1 MEKEKEMFKT
11 KITKM
16 LGIEHP
22 IVGGTMMWLATPDF
36 VAAISNAG
44 ALGILASAMYSE
56 KEEFRKAVKRIKS
69 LTPKP
74 FAVNLNLFPSLRP
87 VPNDDFITVMIEEGI
102 KIVETSGHKAP
113 EEYIDRLKKAGITV
127 IHKCVGV
134 RYAKKAESIGV
145 DIVTVVG
152 FENGGAT
159 GNLDI
164 GTLVLV
170 PRAVD
175 ELKVPVIGGGGVVD
189 GRGFLAV
196 LALGAE
202 GVIMGT
208 RMLLTEEGPIHPK
221 LKEALLK
228 ATELDTRQI
237 MRSVQSPHR
246 AWYNEA
252 AKRVTELETQQAG
265 LPEIVSMAAGDKARK
280 MYETGDIDLGIIS
293 CSQGIGMIHSVKPVA
308 EVIKD
313 IIAQA
318 EQIRQRIKN
327 M

>member
-1 MEKEKEMFKT
+1 MFKT

-22 IVGGTMMWLATPDF
+22 IIGGTMMWLATPEF

-44 ALGILASAMYSE
+44 ALGIMASAMFSE
-56 KEEFRKAVKRIKS
+56 KEEFRKAVKKIKS
-69 LTPKP
+69 LTSKP
-74 FAVNLNLFPSLRP
+74 FAINLNLFPSLRAI
-87 VPNDDFITVMIEEGI
+87 PNEDFITVIIEEGI
-102 KIVETSGHKAP
+102 KVVETSGHKAP
-113 EEYIDRLKKAGITV
+113 EEYIDRLKKAGVVV

-134 RYAKKAESIGV
+134 RYAKKAESLGV
-145 DIVTVVG
+145 DAITVVG

-159 GNLDI
+159 GILDT
-164 GTLVLV
+164 GTMVLV
-170 PRAVD
+170 PRVV
-175 ELKVPVIGGGGVVD
+175 EEVKVPVIGGGGAVD

-208 RMLLTEEGPIHPK
+208 RMLMTEECPIHQRV
-221 LKEALLK
+221 KEALLK
-228 ATELDTRQI
+228 ATELDTRLI
-237 MRSVQSPHR
+237 MRSIESTHR
-246 AWYNEA
+246 VWFNA
-252 AKRVTELETQQAG
+252 AARRVLELEAQQAG
-265 LPEIVSMAAGDKARK
+265 LPDIVSMAAGDKAKK
-280 MYETGDIDLGIIS
+280 MYDTGDLDAGTIA
-293 CSQGIGMIHSVKPVA
+293 CSQGIGMIRSIKPVA

-318 EQIRQRIKN
+318 EQIRTRIKN

>member
-1 MEKEKEMFKT
+1 MFKT

-22 IVGGTMMWLATPDF
+22 IIGGTMMWLATPDF

-44 ALGILASAMYSE
+44 ALGIMASAMFSE
-56 KEEFRKAVKRIKS
+56 KEEFRKAVKKIKS
-69 LTPKP
+69 LTSKP
-74 FAVNLNLFPSLRP
+74 FAINLNLFPSLRAI
-87 VPNDDFITVMIEEGI
+87 PNEDFITVMIEEGV

-113 EEYIDRLKKAGITV
+113 EEYIERLKKAGIVV

-134 RYAKKAESIGV
+134 RYAKKAESLGV
-145 DIVTVVG
+145 DAITVVG

-159 GNLDI
+159 GILDT

-170 PRAVD
+170 PRVV
-175 ELKVPVIGGGGVVD
+175 EEVKVPVIGGGGAVD

-208 RMLLTEEGPIHPK
+208 RMLLTEECPIHQK

-228 ATELDTRQI
+228 ANELDTRVI
-237 MRSVQSPHR
+237 MRSIESSHR
-246 AWYNEA
+246 VWYNA
-252 AKRVTELETQQAG
+252 AAQRVVELEAQQAG
-265 LPEIVSMAAGDKARK
+265 LPDIVSMAAGDKAKR
-280 MYETGDIDLGIIS
+280 MYDTGDLDAGTIA
-293 CSQGIGMIHSVKPVA
+293 CSQGIGMIRSVKPVA

-318 EQIRQRIKN
+318 EQIRKRITA

>member
-1 MEKEKEMFKT
+1 MFKT

-22 IVGGTMMWLATPDF
+22 IIGGTMMWLATPDF

-44 ALGILASAMYSE
+44 ALGIMASAMFSE
-56 KEEFRKAVKRIKS
+56 KEEFRKAVKKIKS
-69 LTPKP
+69 LTSKP
-74 FAVNLNLFPSLRP
+74 FAVNLNLFPSLRAI
-87 VPNDDFITVMIEEGI
+87 PNEDFITVMIEEGV

-113 EEYIDRLKKAGITV
+113 EEYIERLKKAGIVV

-134 RYAKKAESIGV
+134 RYAKKAESLGV
-145 DIVTVVG
+145 DAITVVG

-159 GNLDI
+159 GILDT

-170 PRAVD
+170 PRVV
-175 ELKVPVIGGGGVVD
+175 EEVKVPVIGGGGAVD

-208 RMLLTEEGPIHPK
+208 RMLLTEECPIHQK

-228 ATELDTRQI
+228 ANELDTRVI
-237 MRSVQSPHR
+237 MRSIESSHR
-246 AWYNEA
+246 VWYNAA
-252 AKRVTELETQQAG
+252 AKRVVELEAQQAG
-265 LPEIVSMAAGDKARK
+265 LPDIVSMAAGDKAKR
-280 MYETGDIDLGIIS
+280 MYDTGDLDAGTIA
-293 CSQGIGMIHSVKPVA
+293 CSQGIGMIRSVKPVA

-318 EQIRQRIKN
+318 EQIRKRITA

>member
-1 MEKEKEMFKT
+1 MFKT

-22 IVGGTMMWLATPDF
+22 IIGGTMMWLATPDF

-44 ALGILASAMYSE
+44 ALGIMASAMFSE
-56 KEEFRKAVKRIKS
+56 KEEFRKAVKKIKS
-69 LTPKP
+69 LTSKP
-74 FAVNLNLFPSLRP
+74 FAINLNLFPSLRAI
-87 VPNDDFITVMIEEGI
+87 PNEDFITVIIEEGV

-113 EEYIDRLKKAGITV
+113 EEYIERLKKAGIVV

-134 RYAKKAESIGV
+134 RYAKKAESLGV
-145 DIVTVVG
+145 DAITVVG

-159 GNLDI
+159 GILDT

-170 PRAVD
+170 PRVV
-175 ELKVPVIGGGGVVD
+175 EEVKVPVIGGGGAVD

-208 RMLLTEEGPIHPK
+208 RMLLTEECPIHQK

-228 ATELDTRQI
+228 ANELDTRVI
-237 MRSVQSPHR
+237 MRSIESSHR
-246 AWYNEA
+246 VWYNAA
-252 AKRVTELETQQAG
+252 AKRVVELEAQQAG
-265 LPEIVSMAAGDKARK
+265 LPDIVSMAAGDKAKR
-280 MYETGDIDLGIIS
+280 MYDTGDLDAGTIA
-293 CSQGIGMIHSVKPVA
+293 CSQGIGMIRSVKPVA

-318 EQIRQRIKN
+318 GEIRKRITA

>member
-1 MEKEKEMFKT
+1 MFKT
-11 KITKM
+11 KITQM

-22 IVGGTMMWLATPDF
+22 IIGGTMMWLATPEF

-44 ALGILASAMYSE
+44 ALGIMASAMFSE
-56 KEEFRKAVKRIKS
+56 KEEFRKSVKKIKG
-69 LTPKP
+69 LTSKP
-74 FAVNLNLFPSLRP
+74 FAINLNLFPSLRAI
-87 VPNDDFITVMIEEGI
+87 PNEDFITVIIEEGVR
-102 KIVETSGHKAP
+102 IVETSGHKAP
-113 EEYIDRLKKAGITV
+113 EEYIERLKKAGVVV

-134 RYAKKAESIGV
+134 RYARKAESLGV
-145 DIVTVVG
+145 DAITVVG

-159 GNLDI
+159 GVLDT

-170 PRAVD
+170 PRVV
-175 ELKVPVIGGGGVVD
+175 EEVKVPVIGGGGAVD

-208 RMLLTEEGPIHPK
+208 RMLLTEECPIHQK

-228 ATELDTRQI
+228 ATELDTRVI
-237 MRSVQSPHR
+237 MRSIESSHR
-246 AWYNEA
+246 VWYNAA
-252 AKRVTELETQQAG
+252 AKRVVELEAQQAG
-265 LPEIVSMAAGDKARK
+265 LPDIVSMAAGDKAKK
-280 MYETGDIDLGIIS
+280 MYDTGDLDAGTIA
-293 CSQGIGMIHSVKPVA
+293 CSQGIGMIRSIKPVA

-318 EQIRQRIKN
+318 EQIRTRIIN

>member
-1 MEKEKEMFKT
+1 MFKT

-22 IVGGTMMWLATPDF
+22 IIGGTMMWLATPEF

-44 ALGILASAMYSE
+44 ALGIIASAMFSE
-56 KEEFRKAVKRIKS
+56 KEEFRKAVKKIKS
-69 LTPKP
+69 LTSKP
-74 FAVNLNLFPSLRP
+74 FAINLNLFPSLRAI
-87 VPNDDFITVMIEEGI
+87 PNEDFITVIIEEGI
-102 KIVETSGHKAP
+102 KVVETSGHKAP
-113 EEYIDRLKKAGITV
+113 EEYIDRLKKAGVVV

-134 RYAKKAESIGV
+134 RYAKKAESLGV
-145 DIVTVVG
+145 DAITVVG

-159 GNLDI
+159 GILDT
-164 GTLVLV
+164 GTMVLV
-170 PRAVD
+170 PRVV
-175 ELKVPVIGGGGVVD
+175 EEVKVPVIGGGGAVD

-208 RMLLTEEGPIHPK
+208 RMLMTEECPIHQRV
-221 LKEALLK
+221 KEALLK
-228 ATELDTRQI
+228 ATELDTRLI
-237 MRSVQSPHR
+237 MRSIESTHR
-246 AWYNEA
+246 VWFNA
-252 AKRVTELETQQAG
+252 AARRVLELEAQQAG
-265 LPEIVSMAAGDKARK
+265 LPDIVSMAAGDKAKK
-280 MYETGDIDLGIIS
+280 MYETGDIDLGTIA
-293 CSQGIGMIHSVKPVA
+293 CSQGIGMIRSVKPVA

-313 IIAQA
+313 ILAQA

>member
-1 MEKEKEMFKT
+1 MFKT

-22 IVGGTMMWLATPDF
+22 IIGGTMMWLATPDF

-44 ALGILASAMYSE
+44 ALGIMASAMFSE
-56 KEEFRKAVKRIKS
+56 KEEFRKAVKKIKS
-69 LTPKP
+69 LTSKP
-74 FAVNLNLFPSLRP
+74 FAVNLNLFPSLRAI
-87 VPNDDFITVMIEEGI
+87 PNEDFITVMIEEGV

-113 EEYIDRLKKAGITV
+113 EEYIERLKKAGIVV

-134 RYAKKAESIGV
+134 RYAKKAESLGV
-145 DIVTVVG
+145 DAITVVG

-159 GNLDI
+159 GILDT
-164 GTLVLV
+164 GTMVLV
-170 PRAVD
+170 PRVV
-175 ELKVPVIGGGGVVD
+175 EEVKVPVIGGGGAVD

-208 RMLLTEEGPIHPK
+208 RMLLTEECPIHQK

-228 ATELDTRQI
+228 ANELDTRVI
-237 MRSVQSPHR
+237 MRSIESSHR
-246 AWYNEA
+246 VWYNAA
-252 AKRVTELETQQAG
+252 AKRVVELEAQQAG
-265 LPEIVSMAAGDKARK
+265 LPDIVSMAAGDKAKR
-280 MYETGDIDLGIIS
+280 MYDTGDLDAGTIA
-293 CSQGIGMIHSVKPVA
+293 CSQGIGMIRSVKPVV

-318 EQIRQRIKN
+318 EQIRKRITA

>member
-1 MEKEKEMFKT
+1 MFKT

-22 IVGGTMMWLATPDF
+22 IIGGTMMWLATPDF

-44 ALGILASAMYSE
+44 ALGIMASAMFSE
-56 KEEFRKAVKRIKS
+56 KEEFRKAVKKIKS
-69 LTPKP
+69 LTSKP
-74 FAVNLNLFPSLRP
+74 FAINLNLFPSLRAI
-87 VPNDDFITVMIEEGI
+87 PNEDFITVIIEEGV

-113 EEYIDRLKKAGITV
+113 EEYIERLKKAGIVV
-127 IHKCVGV
+127 IHKSVGV
-134 RYAKKAESIGV
+134 RYAKKAESLGV
-145 DIVTVVG
+145 DAITVVG

-159 GNLDI
+159 GILDT
-164 GTLVLV
+164 GTMVLV
-170 PRAVD
+170 PRVV
-175 ELKVPVIGGGGVVD
+175 EEVKVPVIGGGGAVD

-208 RMLLTEEGPIHPK
+208 RMLLTEECPIHQK

-228 ATELDTRQI
+228 ANELDTRVI
-237 MRSVQSPHR
+237 MRSIESSHR
-246 AWYNEA
+246 VWYNAA
-252 AKRVTELETQQAG
+252 AKRVVELEAQQAG
-265 LPEIVSMAAGDKARK
+265 LPDIVSMAAGDKAKR
-280 MYETGDIDLGIIS
+280 MYDTGDLDAGTIA
-293 CSQGIGMIHSVKPVA
+293 CSQGIGMIRSVKPVA

-318 EQIRQRIKN
+318 EQIRKRITA

>member
-1 MEKEKEMFKT
+1 MFKT

-22 IVGGTMMWLATPDF
+22 IIGGTMMWLATPEF

-44 ALGILASAMYSE
+44 ALGIIASAMFSE
-56 KEEFRKAVKRIKS
+56 KEEFRKAVKKIKS
-69 LTPKP
+69 LTSKP
-74 FAVNLNLFPSLRP
+74 FAINLNLFPSLRAI
-87 VPNDDFITVMIEEGI
+87 PNEDFITVIIEEGI
-102 KIVETSGHKAP
+102 KVVETSGHKAP
-113 EEYIDRLKKAGITV
+113 EEYIDRLKKAGVVV

-134 RYAKKAESIGV
+134 RYAKKAESLGV
-145 DIVTVVG
+145 DAITVVG

-159 GNLDI
+159 GILDT
-164 GTLVLV
+164 GTMVLV
-170 PRAVD
+170 PRVV
-175 ELKVPVIGGGGVVD
+175 EEVKVPVIGGGGAVD

-208 RMLLTEEGPIHPK
+208 RMLMTEECPIHQRV
-221 LKEALLK
+221 KEALLK
-228 ATELDTRQI
+228 ATELDTRLI
-237 MRSVQSPHR
+237 MRSIESTHR
-246 AWYNEA
+246 VWFNA
-252 AKRVTELETQQAG
+252 AARRVLELEAQQAG
-265 LPEIVSMAAGDKARK
+265 LPDIVSMAAGDKAKK
-280 MYETGDIDLGIIS
+280 MYDTGDLDAGTIA
-293 CSQGIGMIHSVKPVA
+293 CSQGIGMIRSVKPVA

-313 IIAQA
+313 ILAQA

>member
-1 MEKEKEMFKT
+1 MFKT

-22 IVGGTMMWLATPDF
+22 IIGGTMMWLATPEF

-44 ALGILASAMYSE
+44 ALGIMASAMFSE
-56 KEEFRKAVKRIKS
+56 KEEFRKAVKKIKS
-69 LTPKP
+69 LTSKP
-74 FAVNLNLFPSLRP
+74 FAINLNLFPSLRAI
-87 VPNDDFITVMIEEGI
+87 PNEDFITVIIEEGI
-102 KIVETSGHKAP
+102 KVVETSGHKAP
-113 EEYIDRLKKAGITV
+113 EEYIDRLKKAGIVV

-134 RYAKKAESIGV
+134 RYAKKAESLGV
-145 DIVTVVG
+145 DAITVVG

-159 GNLDI
+159 GILDT
-164 GTLVLV
+164 GTMVLV
-170 PRAVD
+170 PRVV
-175 ELKVPVIGGGGVVD
+175 EEVKVPVIGGGGAVD

-208 RMLLTEEGPIHPK
+208 RMLLTEECPIHSR

-228 ATELDTRQI
+228 ATELDTRLI
-237 MRSVQSPHR
+237 MRSIESTHR
-246 AWYNEA
+246 VWYNAA
-252 AKRVTELETQQAG
+252 AKRVMELEAQQAG
-265 LPEIVSMAAGDKARK
+265 LPDIVSMAAGDKAKK
-280 MYETGDIDLGIIS
+280 MYETGDIDLGTIA
-293 CSQGIGMIHSVKPVA
+293 CSQGIGMIRSVKPVA
-308 EVIKD
+308 VVIKD

>member
-1 MEKEKEMFKT
+1 MFKT

-22 IVGGTMMWLATPDF
+22 IIGGTMMWLATPDF

-44 ALGILASAMYSE
+44 ALGIMASAMFSE
-56 KEEFRKAVKRIKS
+56 KEEFRKAVKKIKS
-69 LTPKP
+69 LTSKP
-74 FAVNLNLFPSLRP
+74 FAINLNLFPSLRAI
-87 VPNDDFITVMIEEGI
+87 PNEDFITVIIEEGV

-113 EEYIDRLKKAGITV
+113 EEFIDRLKKAGITV

-134 RYAKKAESIGV
+134 RYAKKAESLGV
-145 DIVTVVG
+145 DAITVVG

-159 GNLDI
+159 GILDT

-170 PRAVD
+170 PRVV
-175 ELKVPVIGGGGVVD
+175 EEVKVPVIGGGGVAD
-189 GRGFLAV
+189 GRGFMAV

-208 RMLLTEEGPIHPK
+208 RMLLTDESPIHPK

-228 ATELDTRQI
+228 ASELDTRVI
-237 MRSVQSPHR
+237 MRTIESSHR
-246 AWYNEA
+246 VWFNAA
-252 AKRVTELETQQAG
+252 AKRVVELEAQQAG
-265 LPEIVSMAAGDKARK
+265 LPDIVSMAAGDKAKK
-280 MYETGDIDLGIIS
+280 MYDTGDLDAGTIA
-293 CSQGIGMIHSVKPVA
+293 CSQGIGMIRSVKPVA

>member
-1 MEKEKEMFKT
+1 MFKT

-22 IVGGTMMWLATPDF
+22 IIGGTMMWLATPDF

-44 ALGILASAMYSE
+44 ALGIMASAMFSE
-56 KEEFRKAVKRIKS
+56 KEEFRKAVKKIKS
-69 LTPKP
+69 LTSKP
-74 FAVNLNLFPSLRP
+74 FAINLNLFPSLRAI
-87 VPNDDFITVMIEEGI
+87 PNEDFITVMIEEGV

-113 EEYIDRLKKAGITV
+113 EEYIERLKKAGIVV

-134 RYAKKAESIGV
+134 RYAKKAESLGV
-145 DIVTVVG
+145 DAITVVG

-159 GNLDI
+159 GILDT

-170 PRAVD
+170 PRVV
-175 ELKVPVIGGGGVVD
+175 EEVKVPVIGGGGAVD

-208 RMLLTEEGPIHPK
+208 RMLLTEECPIHQK

-228 ATELDTRQI
+228 ANELDTRVI
-237 MRSVQSPHR
+237 MRSIESSHR
-246 AWYNEA
+246 VWYNAA
-252 AKRVTELETQQAG
+252 AKRVVELEAQQAG
-265 LPEIVSMAAGDKARK
+265 LPDIVSMAAGDKAKR
-280 MYETGDIDLGIIS
+280 MYDTGDLDAGTIA
-293 CSQGIGMIHSVKPVA
+293 CSQGIGMIRSVKPVA

-318 EQIRQRIKN
+318 EQIRKRITA

>member
-1 MEKEKEMFKT
+1 MFKT

-22 IVGGTMMWLATPDF
+22 IIGGTMMWLAIPEF

-44 ALGILASAMYSE
+44 ALGIMASAMFSE
-56 KEEFRKAVKRIKS
+56 KEEFRKAVKKIKS
-69 LTPKP
+69 LTSKP
-74 FAVNLNLFPSLRP
+74 FAINLNLFPSLRAI
-87 VPNDDFITVMIEEGI
+87 PNEDFITVMIEEGV
-102 KIVETSGHKAP
+102 KVVETSGHKAP

-134 RYAKKAESIGV
+134 RYAKKAESLGV
-145 DIVTVVG
+145 DAITVVG

-159 GNLDI
+159 GILDT

-170 PRAVD
+170 PRVV
-175 ELKVPVIGGGGVVD
+175 EEVKVPVIGGGGVAD

-208 RMLLTEEGPIHPK
+208 RMLLTDECPIHQK

-228 ATELDTRQI
+228 ATELDTRVI
-237 MRSVQSPHR
+237 MRSIESSHR
-246 AWYNEA
+246 VWYNAA
-252 AKRVTELETQQAG
+252 AKRVVELEAQQAG
-265 LPEIVSMAAGDKARK
+265 LPDIVSMAAGDKAKK
-280 MYETGDIDLGIIS
+280 MYDTGDLDAGTIA
-293 CSQGIGMIHSVKPVA
+293 CSQGIGMIRSVKPVA

>member
-1 MEKEKEMFKT
+1 MFKT

-22 IVGGTMMWLATPDF
+22 IIGGTMMWLATPDF

-44 ALGILASAMYSE
+44 ALGIMASAMFSE
-56 KEEFRKAVKRIKS
+56 KEEFRKAVKKIKS
-69 LTPKP
+69 LTSKP
-74 FAVNLNLFPSLRP
+74 FAVNLNLFPSLRAI
-87 VPNDDFITVMIEEGI
+87 PNEDFITVIIEEGV

-113 EEYIDRLKKAGITV
+113 EEYIERLKKAGIVV

-134 RYAKKAESIGV
+134 RYAKKAESLGV
-145 DIVTVVG
+145 DAITVVG

-159 GNLDI
+159 GILDT

-170 PRAVD
+170 PRVV
-175 ELKVPVIGGGGVVD
+175 EEVKVPVIGGGGAVD

-208 RMLLTEEGPIHPK
+208 RMLLTEECPIHQK

-228 ATELDTRQI
+228 ANELDTRVI
-237 MRSVQSPHR
+237 MRSIESSHR
-246 AWYNEA
+246 VWYNA
-252 AKRVTELETQQAG
+252 AAQRVVELEAQQAG
-265 LPEIVSMAAGDKARK
+265 LPDIVSMAAGDKAKR
-280 MYETGDIDLGIIS
+280 MYDTGDLDAGTIA
-293 CSQGIGMIHSVKPVA
+293 CSQGIGMIRSVKPVA

-318 EQIRQRIKN
+318 EQIRKRITA